1 MPGLGGQAEDEAD
14 EAAHLLTEG
23 MVMREALLA
32 LCREL
37 SQSMAVME
45 AGSSASA
52 TRSTARRRG
61 ARS

>member
-45 AGSSASA
+45 SRLERLGGAMDDAA
-52 TRSTARRRG
+52 